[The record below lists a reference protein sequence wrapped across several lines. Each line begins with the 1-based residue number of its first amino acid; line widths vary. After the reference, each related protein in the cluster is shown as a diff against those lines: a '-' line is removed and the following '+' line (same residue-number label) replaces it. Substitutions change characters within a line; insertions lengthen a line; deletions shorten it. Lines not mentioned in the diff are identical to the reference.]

1 MLRELSLKLIWEQLI
16 DYSEQTHLQSTSTS
30 LELWFYLTLLQM
42 QSWKKTKQCTIQI
55 HDCLRKTYVFHTGD
69 PQDAQETSPAPG
81 MRDQFH
87 FNLHSVGFILEQET
101 TREDNK
107 CLFRH
112 LYATQGKTVSKIS
125 LLPTWALDI
134 QLWTSSWNRCPH
146 FNFTHLKCVFC
157 IYISREISG
166 SQ

>member
-1 MLRELSLKLIWEQLI
+1 MSFI
-16 DYSEQTHLQSTSTS
+16 
-30 LELWFYLTLLQM
+30 
-42 QSWKKTKQCTIQI
+42 
-55 HDCLRKTYVFHTGD
+55 GD

-112 LYATQGKTVSKIS
+112 LYAKKKTVQNHCFTILNPQYSPLNI
-125 LLPTWALDI
+125 
-134 QLWTSSWNRCPH
+134 
-146 FNFTHLKCVFC
+146 NFTHLKLLLLF
-157 IYISREISG
+157 
-166 SQ
+166 